1 MLVSYNWL
9 KDYVDLSD
17 VSPDEL
23 ADKITKAGIE
33 VEHVYKLGE
42 GIKDVVVGR
51 VDQCEQHPNADKL
64 NVCQVDLGSEK
75 VQIVCGAPN
84 VAAGQKVAVAKVGAV
99 LPGNFKIKKA
109 KLRGEVSQ
117 GMICSLEELGVEGKL
132 VPKEYQNG
140 IYVFAD
146 DVVVGEDAL
155 PYLNLD
161 DYVLELD
168 ILPNSAHCLNMIG
181 VAYEVA
187 AILNR
192 PVNLPEPAVEEDQTL
207 AEEKISVSIEAE
219 EAAPYYG
226 ARVIEDIH
234 IEPSPRWMQNRL
246 IAAGIRPISN
256 IVDITNYVL
265 LEYGQPLH
273 AFDYDKLGSK
283 QILVRYAHENE
294 QMTTL
299 DDEER
304 HLITSDLVITNG
316 ERPVALAGVMGGAD
330 SEIKD
335 DTKKVLL
342 EAAIFDALTVRRT
355 SSRLQLRTDA
365 SQRYEKKGVDRNRVA
380 SAADRAAGLMQT
392 IAGAKILKG
401 IVEQGQREVAPHII
415 EMPWKKVND
424 ALGTSLSEN
433 EITSILNRLNFTAA
447 VEGETLHVEVPAR
460 RPDVTIPEDIVEEVG
475 RIYGYDNVPATLP
488 KGESTR
494 GGLTSYQKKRRI
506 VQKYFEG
513 AGLYQAVTYSLTTK
527 EKAQQLTIQPQSEE
541 QLVELSMPMSE
552 ERSTLRMSIV
562 PELLEVVLYHLNRQM
577 PNIKLYEIGK
587 VFTAKQ
593 KPLTDLPLETEHAAG
608 VLTGLENI
616 QSWEGRKTPV
626 DFYTVKG
633 VLEGLFDQLGVSEKI
648 QFAPAERDLMHPGRT
663 ADMSFN
669 GTVIGYLGQLHPH
682 VQKENDLN
690 ETYVFEI
697 NLQALLEENVPET
710 TYRDLPRYPSITRD
724 IALVVDKEVHAG
736 QLYDIIKEA
745 GGSLLKNIK
754 LFDVYQGEHLE
765 EGKKSLAFSLQYLDP
780 NKTLTDKEV
789 SKVHENILNA
799 CQERAGAALRN

>member
-9 KDYVDLSD
+9 KDYVDLSG
-17 VSPDEL
+17 VSPEEL

-33 VEHVYKLGE
+33 VEHVHKLGE
-42 GIKDVVVGR
+42 GIKDVVVGY
-51 VDQCEQHPNADKL
+51 VKSCSQHPNADKL
-64 NVCQVDLGSEK
+64 NVCQVDLGSEEA
-75 VQIVCGAPN
+75 QIVCGAPN

-109 KLRGEVSQ
+109 KLRGEVSE
-117 GMICSLEELGVEGKL
+117 GMICSLEELGIDGKL

-140 IYVFAD
+140 IYVFGD
-146 DVVVGEDAL
+146 DAVVGEDAL

-192 PVNLPEPAVEEDQTL
+192 SVNLPDPAVEEDQTL
-207 AEEKISVSIEAE
+207 AEQKIKVSVEAAD
-219 EAAPYYG
+219 AAPYYG
-226 ARVIEDIH
+226 ARVIENIR

-246 IAAGIRPISN
+246 IAAGIRPINN

-273 AFDYDKLGSK
+273 AFDYDHLGSK
-283 QILVRYAHENE
+283 QILVRYAQDNE

-304 HLITSDLVITNG
+304 TLQSSDLVITNG
-316 ERPVALAGVMGGAD
+316 KQPVALAGVMGGAD
-330 SEIKD
+330 SEIAD
-335 DTKKVLL
+335 ETQTVLL
-342 EAAIFDALTVRRT
+342 EAAVFDALSVRRT

-365 SQRYEKKGVDRNRVA
+365 SQRYEKGIDRNRVVP
-380 SAADRAAGLMQT
+380 AANRAAALMQS
-392 IAGAKILKG
+392 IAGAKVLKG
-401 IVEQGQREVAPHII
+401 IVEQGEREVAPHTID
-415 EMPWKKVND
+415 MPWTKIND
-424 ALGTSLSEN
+424 VLGTTLEADEIASL
-433 EITSILNRLNFTAA
+433 LQRLNFNANIA
-447 VEGETLHVEVPAR
+447 GEMLHVEVPPR
-460 RPDVTIPEDIVEEVG
+460 RPDVTIPEDIVEEAG
-475 RIYGYDNVPATLP
+475 RIYGYDHVPATLP
-488 KGESTR
+488 EGESTR
-494 GGLTSYQKKRRI
+494 GKLTSYQKKRRM
-506 VQKYFEG
+506 VQRYFEG
-513 AGLYQAVTYSLTTK
+513 IGLYQAVTYSLTTK
-527 EKAQQLTIQPQSEE
+527 EKAQQLTIQAQSED

-562 PELLEVVLYHLNRQM
+562 PELLDVVRYHMNRQI
-577 PNIKLYEIGK
+577 PNLKLYEIGK

-608 VLTGLENI
+608 ALTGLENI
-616 QSWEGRKTPV
+616 QSWEGRQQPV
-626 DFYTVKG
+626 DFYSVKG
-633 VLEGLFDQLGVSEKI
+633 ILEGLFEKLGVLDNVK
-648 QFAPAERDLMHPGRT
+648 FTPAERDLLHPGRT
-663 ADMSFN
+663 ADISLN
-669 GTVIGYLGQLHPH
+669 GSAIGYLGQLHPS
-682 VQKENDLN
+682 VQKEKDLN
-690 ETYVFEI
+690 DTYVFEI

-710 TYRDLPRYPSITRD
+710 TYRDLPRYPSVTRD
-724 IALVVDKEVHAG
+724 IALVVDESVQAG
-736 QLYDIIKEA
+736 DLHDIIREA
-745 GGSLLKNIK
+745 GGSLLIDIK

-789 SKVHENILNA
+789 NKVHENILNA
-799 CQERAGAALRN
+799 CQERAGAVLRN